1 MTSFVLSL
9 MVLLILNRCS
19 TSCGE
24 NRCHKNRRARF
35 FWLCT
40 RQLRNGDLVESVTFE
55 TDDVSVVD
63 DVRVSRKY
71 SNQRR

>member
-1 MTSFVLSL
+1 MARGISAVIDGFDYQ
-9 MVLLILNRCS
+9 
-19 TSCGE
+19 
-24 NRCHKNRRARF
+24 ARF
-35 FWLCT
+35 FWLCA

-71 SNQRR
+71 RNQRR